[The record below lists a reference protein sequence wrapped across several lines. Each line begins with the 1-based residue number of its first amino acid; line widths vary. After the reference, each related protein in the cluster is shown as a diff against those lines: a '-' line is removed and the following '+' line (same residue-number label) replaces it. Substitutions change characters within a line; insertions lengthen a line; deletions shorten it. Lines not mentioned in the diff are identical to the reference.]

1 MTFPK
6 NFTPILTTI
15 ITSLQLTEENV
26 YEVMCAADM
35 FLLPGLKRYCANAMA
50 QFLTV
55 GDVVTVLQTARLF
68 NLPRLEDQCAEF
80 MADNLEQVNIRYCV
94 GTLIQ
99 TDILFYNTE

>member
-1 MTFPK
+1 MTP
-6 NFTPILTTI
+6 
-15 ITSLQLTEENV
+15 SLQLTEENV

-94 GTLIQ
+94 GAV
-99 TDILFYNTE
+99 